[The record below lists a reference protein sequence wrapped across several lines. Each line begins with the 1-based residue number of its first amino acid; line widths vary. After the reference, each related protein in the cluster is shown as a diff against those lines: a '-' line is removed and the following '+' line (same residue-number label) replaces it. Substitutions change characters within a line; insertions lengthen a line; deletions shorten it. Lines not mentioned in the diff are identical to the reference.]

1 LRVGRLGQRRPLIPA
16 EAMATSRPAS
26 PPGLQSA
33 VGAWLG
39 ARNQTRWLSP
49 SRQSPPIHQTRL
61 RLAQDRR
68 SPVPRLL
75 SGARRSRS
83 MANCGPDDVEVFDA
97 LHRRGTVSRLC
108 CTPWTLWT
116 STARTCPLRR
126 WATARSGWRGSWVVR
141 YRCCNHPP
149 RHAREAFKEGYLA
162 GWRSIRGAASPPPIS
177 CFTAPLPGE
186 TPFRVGSFSVF
197 ETDGG
202 VVRLPVHRAISMIGS
217 CTSASASTAHAE
229 QKLRPP
235 PRNTVSCHQAAGG
248 VKFTTV
254 VTPIASFNS
263 YIALNVQTEL
273 EGFAVPRRRPVPDS
287 EGVSVKATDV

>member
-1 LRVGRLGQRRPLIPA
+1 MG
-16 EAMATSRPAS
+16 TSRPAS

-108 CTPWTLWT
+108 CTPWTFWT

-186 TPFRVGSFSVF
+186 TPFRVGFILGVRDGWRGGSPSGASSNIDDWIMHLSERFDRTRRAKT
-197 ETDGG
+197 ET
-202 VVRLPVHRAISMIGS
+202 A
-217 CTSASASTAHAE
+217 T
-229 QKLRPP
+229 QKYR
-235 PRNTVSCHQAAGG
+235 
-248 VKFTTV
+248 F
-254 VTPIASFNS
+254 
-263 YIALNVQTEL
+263 
-273 EGFAVPRRRPVPDS
+273 VPSSRRRGSSSPRL
-287 EGVSVKATDV
+287 

>member
-1 LRVGRLGQRRPLIPA
+1 
-16 EAMATSRPAS
+16 MATSRPAS

-202 VVRLPVHRAISMIGS
+202 VARLPVHRAISMIGS